1 MNEGSR
7 WASEWDNV
15 TTLSPA
21 SAVALAVG
29 TIAIFSVPRRFV
41 FLPLLLVTSFVPISE
56 RLVILGMDFAFLRL
70 MVVLCWARFLVRGEH
85 SGFKWNRIDM
95 VFAAWIAWRMLATL
109 VRTGSLGSLVRH
121 AGLSIDAL
129 GIYFLMRVLIRSW
142 RDLDTIILTFAFVA
156 IPVALSMTY
165 ETSTGWNFSSV
176 FSDHLEGVAMSRGGA
191 VRARIGYAHPL
202 IAGAI
207 WASVVPLLAA
217 RWWKPGS
224 SRAFTFLS
232 VVAAITCVW
241 ASSSSTPLLGLLI
254 ALVAAGAWVV
264 RRHMNWVRW
273 AILGALILLQLG
285 MEKPIWHLFQRVT
298 AIGISGST
306 GYHRYRLFDAF
317 VRHFSDWALIGVGST
332 AYWGRQ
338 LDDVTNVF
346 IIQAVSGGLVGISA
360 LIAMFVMLF
369 RRNGRLLRLYRGS
382 PQEIYLWAMGV
393 CLFTHL
399 AMMNAMAYSWQ
410 MQLPWFACFAMVA
423 SVPPPQRAARRRR
436 SASQPERVEVR
447 AGEGRQSYGSP
458 GSAPA

>member
-142 RDLDTIILTFAFVA
+142 RDLDPIILTFAFVA

-306 GYHRYRLFDAF
+306 GYHRYRL
-317 VRHFSDWALIGVGST
+317 
-332 AYWGRQ
+332 
-338 LDDVTNVF
+338 
-346 IIQAVSGGLVGISA
+346 
-360 LIAMFVMLF
+360 
-369 RRNGRLLRLYRGS
+369 LLG
-382 PQEIYLWAMGV
+382 
-393 CLFTHL
+393 
-399 AMMNAMAYSWQ
+399 
-410 MQLPWFACFAMVA
+410 
-423 SVPPPQRAARRRR
+423 PPARRRDQR
-436 SASQPERVEVR
+436 LHHPGGQRRPRRNLGADRHVRDALQTQWSAAASLPRESPGDLPMGHGRLSVHPPRDDERDGVLVADAAALVR
-447 AGEGRQSYGSP
+447 LLCDGRQRA
-458 GSAPA
+458 SAPARRS